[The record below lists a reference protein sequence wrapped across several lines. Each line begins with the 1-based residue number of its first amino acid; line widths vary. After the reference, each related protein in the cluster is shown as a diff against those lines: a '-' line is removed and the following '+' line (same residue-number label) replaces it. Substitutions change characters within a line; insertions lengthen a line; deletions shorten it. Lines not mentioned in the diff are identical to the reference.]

1 MTADL
6 SVLIARLEA
15 AETGSDELS
24 AHVMQA
30 LVVPNGRVE
39 QSRFNGVWCI
49 YIGDRLWQERGW
61 WRPDGWPV
69 STSLDAALAL
79 AERVLPGWQIG
90 MWTTKQNAV
99 GSVLREDGGAF
110 DATSSTP
117 ALALCIA
124 VLRAKQGE
132 GG

>member
-6 SVLIARLEA
+6 SALIARLEA
-15 AETGSDELS
+15 AEEVTRDLAVEFAAFMYAYPEAFKGAVNYDPELW
-24 AHVMQA
+24 
-30 LVVPNGRVE
+30 VE
-39 QSRFNGVWCI
+39 RNQSPLC
-49 YIGDRLWQERGW
+49 
-61 WRPDGWPV
+61 
-69 STSLDAALAL
+69 SLDAALAL

-124 VLRAKQGE
+124 ILRAKQGE
-132 GG
+132 GE